1 MGLCK
6 ETHHLPRQA
15 ACSDL
20 EDSRAHNQKC
30 ISHKE
35 LGNVIHSKKQD
46 ESGKTYTVMIAELEL
61 IGKDLR
67 TVVTGKFRA
76 GQMAQLVKEFAL

>member
-1 MGLCK
+1 M
-6 ETHHLPRQA
+6 
-15 ACSDL
+15 
-20 EDSRAHNQKC
+20 
-30 ISHKE
+30 
-35 LGNVIHSKKQD
+35 IHSKKKD

>member
-1 MGLCK
+1 MTGSMQWTWELK
-6 ETHHLPRQA
+6 SIQSKVYKP
-15 ACSDL
+15 
-20 EDSRAHNQKC
+20 
-30 ISHKE
+30 KE
-35 LGNVIHSKKQD
+35 LGNMIHSKKQD

-76 GQMAQLVKEFAL
+76 GQMAQLVKELAL